1 MIGSMWFGLCFHS
14 VSAIRLTV
22 TGTSPQG
29 DLHLSLR
36 QQLLNTMWD
45 AVDGTIQASL
55 SPCSYYCQF
64 SISLIG
70 RSALHLYH
78 FPLTSTMPRLAY
90 NYQPAPVFI
99 SDRLQISFGAALLL
113 SSLALGC
120 QYTPTCQVL
129 MKGFGRLLFG
139 GSN

>member
-1 MIGSMWFGLCFHS
+1 MTVFGLFVWFSC
-14 VSAIRLTV
+14 VLTGLAPRAV
-22 TGTSPQG
+22 LTPRRCS
-29 DLHLSLR
+29 
-36 QQLLNTMWD
+36 NTFQNLPD

-64 SISLIG
+64 YISLIG
-70 RSALHLYH
+70 RFALHLYH
-78 FPLTSTMPRLAY
+78 FPLTSAMPRLAY
-90 NYQPAPVFI
+90 NYQPAHALI

-129 MKGFGRLLFG
+129 MKVVGRLRFG
-139 GSN
+139 GLN